1 MYNQSLTSSE
11 NLTFKL
17 KTPKTR
23 EIVSMES
30 KTMLGPKCNACI
42 YFCMRTAKGV
52 EWSTSHS
59 SAFFEWIGAYI
70 KTVAVMI
77 WTLHSTTHR
86 VFHMDGYWNFSDQAN
101 IMKYWKSN
109 FIIKHFNCWHQNKFF
124 LQIKGLNK
132 IHAKQQYKKIGTWWP
147 WTTSVPPKCQCAYQ
161 QNMAARLI
169 VQNWTVLL
177 SSRSF

>member
-52 EWSTSHS
+52 E
-59 SAFFEWIGAYI
+59 
-70 KTVAVMI
+70 
-77 WTLHSTTHR
+77 
-86 VFHMDGYWNFSDQAN
+86 
-101 IMKYWKSN
+101 
-109 FIIKHFNCWHQNKFF
+109 
-124 LQIKGLNK
+124 
-132 IHAKQQYKKIGTWWP
+132 
-147 WTTSVPPKCQCAYQ
+147 
-161 QNMAARLI
+161 
-169 VQNWTVLL
+169 
-177 SSRSF
+177 